1 MPRGY
6 DASGARWRERVGGLV
21 HTVPVRRR
29 SLFVLAVGGLLAA
42 LVMACSETD
51 GRTLPPA
58 DPDKTTTTPSAPV
71 IQPPTGEVDVFSLQ
85 STAFVEGGVLPDKLT
100 CTGVAV
106 SPDLSWTATPLDAV
120 SLALVVRDR
129 NAGGFVHWVVTGIDP
144 FVQGIGEGGIPENA
158 VEGLNGAGTPGW
170 LGPCPPAG
178 SGTHTYEV
186 VLHALPA
193 VVAIPPGATGE
204 EVAALIEASSG
215 ERAVLTG
222 TVAAGEG

>member
-1 MPRGY
+1 M
-6 DASGARWRERVGGLV
+6 
-21 HTVPVRRR
+21 PVRRR
-29 SLFVLAVGGLLAA
+29 LFVALVLAGLLAA

-58 DPDKTTTTPSAPV
+58 DPDRTTTTPSAPV

-85 STAFVEGGVLPDKLT
+85 STAFVDGGVLPDKLT

-106 SPDLSWTATPLDAV
+106 SPDLSWTGTPLDAV

-129 NAGGFVHWVVTGIDP
+129 DAGDFVHWVVTGIDP
-144 FVQGIGEGGIPENA
+144 FVQGIGEGGTPENA
-158 VEGLNGAGTPGW
+158 VEGLNGAGAPGW

-178 SGTHTYEV
+178 GGTHTYEV

-204 EVAALIEASSG
+204 EVAALLEASSG

-222 TVAAGEG
+222 TVTAGTG

>member
-1 MPRGY
+1 M
-6 DASGARWRERVGGLV
+6 
-21 HTVPVRRR
+21 PVRRR
-29 SLFVLAVGGLLAA
+29 RFVALVLAGLLAA

-58 DPDKTTTTPSAPV
+58 DPDRTTTTPSAPV

-85 STAFVEGGVLPDKLT
+85 STAFVDGGVLPDKLT

-106 SPDLSWTATPLDAV
+106 SPDLSWTGTPLDAV

-129 NAGGFVHWVVTGIDP
+129 DAGDFVHWVVTGIDP
-144 FVQGIGEGGIPENA
+144 FVQGIGEGGTPENA
-158 VEGLNGAGTPGW
+158 VEGLNGAGAPGW

-178 SGTHTYEV
+178 GGTHTYEV

-204 EVAALIEASSG
+204 EVAALLEASSG

-222 TVAAGEG
+222 TVTAGTG